1 MKIMSLF
8 KIIQKVLLK
17 EQIKIDLRIT
27 QFLPKLI
34 IENRNLFA

>member
-8 KIIQKVLLK
+8 KIIRKVLLK

-34 IENRNLFA
+34 IANRNMFA

>member
-1 MKIMSLF
+1 MKIMFLF
-8 KIIQKVLLK
+8 KIIRKVLLL

-34 IENRNLFA
+34 IANRNMFA